1 MKSLKID
8 FTEKEI
14 TPWGGIVL
22 LRQMLEKVD
31 FDNVLSQAPLPTQG
45 SNRGYDPKQLIL
57 NFLVS
62 VWCGANCFEHL
73 EVTRQDKVIRDLFD
87 WDQMPGNRAFQR
99 YFNKFDQVRNQEVF
113 TYLYQWFFSNLHFDN
128 YTLDFDST
136 ILVRYGNQEGAKKGY
151 NPKKP
156 GRKSQHP
163 IMAFVHECRMVANLW
178 LRPGDSYTTNNFL
191 GFLEDTLDKLAGKTV
206 GLIRADSGFYSKE
219 IFDYLETGR
228 AEPIKYVIATRFYT
242 PIKRALAYHQTWLK
256 LGEGI
261 EIAETTYQ
269 AENWDKP
276 RRMIMIRQQIDK
288 RPKAAGKQ
296 LRLFEDEGIYKNYR
310 YSCFITNLTLSAK
323 MVYDIYRNRADAE
336 NRIKEVKYD
345 FGAES
350 FNTRQFWATE
360 ATLNFVMIAY
370 NLMSLFRQAI
380 LGTKVQHFMK
390 TLRYNVFA
398 IGSYLVK
405 DGNSR
410 ILKLSLAMKRREW
423 FKGLWSSS
431 KYMSWPFVVET

>member
-1 MKSLKID
+1 
-8 FTEKEI
+8 
-14 TPWGGIVL
+14 
-22 LRQMLEKVD
+22 
-31 FDNVLSQAPLPTQG
+31 
-45 SNRGYDPKQLIL
+45 
-57 NFLVS
+57 
-62 VWCGANCFEHL
+62 L

-87 WDQMPGNRAFQR
+87 WEQMPGNRAFQR

-163 IMAFVHECRMVANLW
+163 IMAFIHECRMVANLW

-191 GFLEDTLDKLAGKTV
+191 GFLEDTLAKLAGKTV

-219 IFDYLETGR
+219 IFDYLENGR

-242 PIKRALAYHQTWLK
+242 PIKRALAHHQTWLK

-360 ATLNFVMIAY
+360 AILNFVMLAY

-398 IGSYLVK
+398 IGSYLIK
-405 DGNSR
+405 NGNSR

-431 KYMSWPFVVET
+431 QYMSWPFVVET